1 MNPANELKD
10 LMWNFLKDGQQK
22 ADLNEMEELA
32 HLLIQ
37 AMTQKT
43 AGQRSNKPNDINI
56 DRVDMITWQLAMS
69 AMCLV
74 LDERFPKI
82 KEQLNEIEKN

>member
-1 MNPANELKD
+1 
-10 LMWNFLKDGQQK
+10 
-22 ADLNEMEELA
+22 
-32 HLLIQ
+32 
-37 AMTQKT
+37 MTQKT

>member
-1 MNPANELKD
+1 MNPANEVKD
-10 LMWNFLKDGQQK
+10 IMWNFLKDGQQK
-22 ADLNEMEELA
+22 ADLDEMEQLT

-56 DRVDMITWQLAMS
+56 DRLDMITWQLAMS
-69 AMCLV
+69 AMCFV

-82 KEQLNEIEKN
+82 KGQLYEIGKN